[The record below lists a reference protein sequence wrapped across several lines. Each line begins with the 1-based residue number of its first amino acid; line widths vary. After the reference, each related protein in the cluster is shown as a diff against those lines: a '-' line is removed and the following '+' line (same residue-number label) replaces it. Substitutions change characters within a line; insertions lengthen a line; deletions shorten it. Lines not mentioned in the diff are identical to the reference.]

1 MARPSITPTNYERP
15 FDLGELFFSTTDPKG
30 IILSGNR
37 VFARVSAYEEDELLG
52 LPHNMIRH
60 PDMPRVVFKMFWEYL
75 EAGRPIAAYVK
86 NMAKDGGY
94 YWVLATATPVGNR
107 YLSVR
112 MKPSADLLPTVE
124 ALYASLVKTERA
136 IESRGGTPR
145 DAMEASGAQLAKS
158 LVQLGFQDYDAFMHH
173 ALPTE
178 IASRREQ
185 LSVRQA
191 TTRTPATPGPART
204 LPGANS
210 DVAEAA
216 AGLNAFLD
224 RQFAGLASYVRLSEA
239 FAEKSDFILDLAD
252 EVRLFALNAQV
263 GAARLQEVG
272 AALGV
277 IAGTMHDRS
286 DETTASIRAMSE
298 DIRASSAILSDL
310 SFEISMATIQSE
322 VAVQFIEELREEAH
336 SDSVAVNIA
345 TLSGCLRQG
354 VGPLLASLAD
364 LDVRLDSV
372 ARHSDTLS
380 SVLQQLEVLQMSGR
394 IETARLSDDSVFR
407 GLFEEISTQVA
418 RARAELASFDIVQ
431 VVRRERRQMP
441 PPDALA
447 RYLDQIDAW
456 QASSA
461 VPSLAAA

>member
-52 LPHNMIRH
+52 QPHNMIRH

-185 LSVRQA
+185 L
-191 TTRTPATPGPART
+191 
-204 LPGANS
+204 
-210 DVAEAA
+210 
-216 AGLNAFLD
+216 
-224 RQFAGLASYVRLSEA
+224 
-239 FAEKSDFILDLAD
+239 
-252 EVRLFALNAQV
+252 
-263 GAARLQEVG
+263 
-272 AALGV
+272 
-277 IAGTMHDRS
+277 
-286 DETTASIRAMSE
+286 
-298 DIRASSAILSDL
+298 
-310 SFEISMATIQSE
+310 
-322 VAVQFIEELREEAH
+322 
-336 SDSVAVNIA
+336 
-345 TLSGCLRQG
+345 
-354 VGPLLASLAD
+354 
-364 LDVRLDSV
+364 
-372 ARHSDTLS
+372 
-380 SVLQQLEVLQMSGR
+380 
-394 IETARLSDDSVFR
+394 
-407 GLFEEISTQVA
+407 
-418 RARAELASFDIVQ
+418 
-431 VVRRERRQMP
+431 
-441 PPDALA
+441 
-447 RYLDQIDAW
+447 
-456 QASSA
+456 
-461 VPSLAAA
+461 